1 MPASSASSHD
11 PIPRENE
18 VELFQGTDICEAR
31 FFAFDTEVSLQLYGP
46 LSAGGAQ
53 QLLQQAVAD
62 CRCWGRLF
70 SRTLPHSDISRLN
83 GAAGRKVAIAEDTF
97 QLLQEALRYCAAS
110 EGVFD
115 VTVGNAM
122 GLWNFKKGI
131 SPTAEQRQEACRHID
146 WRNLLLCRSADGT
159 PCAQLADPAAAVYVG
174 GIAKGWMADEL
185 LQAWNPNVSS
195 GMLANLGSNV
205 AVRGSKPSGEPWRV
219 GIRNP
224 QDPRNSQALL
234 GAVPIDEGSVVTSGT
249 YERSFA
255 APDGKVLHHIL
266 DPRTALPV
274 ETDVAAVTV
283 VARRSLDA
291 EGYST
296 TLLALG
302 LKRGIQL
309 VRETPQLLQAFF
321 VTPEGF
327 IVAARQ

>member
-18 VELFQGTDICEAR
+18 VEFSQDTDICEAR

-46 LSAGGAQ
+46 PSAGGAQ

-62 CRCWGRLF
+62 CRCWERLF

-83 GAAGRKVAIAEDTF
+83 GAVGRKVAIAEDTF

-115 VTVGNAM
+115 ITVGSAM

-159 PCAQLADPAAAVYVG
+159 PCAQLADPAAAVDVG

-195 GMLANLGSNV
+195 GMLANLGGNV

-266 DPRTALPV
+266 ESAHGPAGGNRCCRRDGSGPSLVGRRGLFHHPASSGAEAGHTAG
-274 ETDVAAVTV
+274 
-283 VARRSLDA
+283 ARNAPAPASVFRH
-291 EGYST
+291 
-296 TLLALG
+296 
-302 LKRGIQL
+302 
-309 VRETPQLLQAFF
+309 P
-321 VTPEGF
+321 
-327 IVAARQ
+327 